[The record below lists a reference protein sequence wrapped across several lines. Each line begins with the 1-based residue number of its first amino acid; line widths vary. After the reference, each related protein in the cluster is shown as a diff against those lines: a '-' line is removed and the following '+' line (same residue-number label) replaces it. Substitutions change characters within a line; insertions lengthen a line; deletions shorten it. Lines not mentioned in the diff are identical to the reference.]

1 MKTILEKLRQLEL
14 KQQKLKEADKPLIAD
29 IEKKYEEIVKDL
41 TKLGIVLQD
50 IKGTENHEEIKI
62 IVQTIS
68 SMLKIHETLKN
79 NLVGIEIRLKRIGT
93 RI

>member
-1 MKTILEKLRQLEL
+1 MKAILERFRQLEI
-14 KQQKLKEADKPLIAD
+14 KQQKLKENDKPLIAN

-68 SMLKIHETLKN
+68 NMLKLHETLKS
-79 NLVGIEIRLKRIGT
+79 NLVGVEIRLKRIGT